1 MLYYLLNLIITSATQ
16 LKQSQTNKPL
26 NAVHLFLKST
36 KMPLPPIFDEIL
48 TCFLLIKMLQE
59 QEITVKINKRE
70 SVNKSNLM
78 TTRSGIKV
86 LKKCKKLLK

>member
-36 KMPLPPIFDEIL
+36 KMPPIFDEIL

-70 SVNKSNLM
+70 SVNKSNLRPI
-78 TTRSGIKV
+78 TRSEINI
-86 LKKCKKLLK
+86 LKK